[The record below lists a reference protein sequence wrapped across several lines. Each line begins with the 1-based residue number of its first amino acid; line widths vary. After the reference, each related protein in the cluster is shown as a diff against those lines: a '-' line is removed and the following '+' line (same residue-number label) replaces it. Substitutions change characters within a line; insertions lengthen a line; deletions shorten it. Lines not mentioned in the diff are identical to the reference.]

1 MDSIAAATTPQAA
14 FDGALQQLL
23 SMGPERALVIHGSEP
38 DGTPVVRAA
47 HGVQPGT
54 VLLTGEISLETL
66 RRVLHTGE
74 PLQLIDAQQSDLAER
89 NSVLLSG
96 LRSVLVV
103 PVSQG
108 EEIVGLL
115 YCDNRVKPGAF
126 DEEKL
131 DSMTAIA
138 GSLSRRLAELA

>member
-1 MDSIAAATTPQAA
+1 VDSIAAASTPQAA

-23 SMGPERALVIHGSEP
+23 TMGPERALVIYGSEP
-38 DGTPVVRAA
+38 DGTPIVRAA
-47 HGVQPGT
+47 HGVQAGT

-74 PLQLIDAQQSDLAER
+74 LLQLIDAQQSDLAER

-103 PVSQG
+103 PVSG
-108 EEIVGLL
+108 GDDTVGLL

-126 DEEKL
+126 DEQQL

-138 GSLSRRLAELA
+138 NQLSQRLAELG